1 MSTLTKI
8 FIVLQLVFS
17 ITLSVFVFLT
27 LGGQQKYK
35 DQVES
40 ALQSKIAAEAS
51 LGLANSQVAQLQ
63 SQYADLMNQKTSDAN
78 RLNDELTRRTTE
90 INTRQV
96 QIDKLDAEKLEILA
110 NIQRLT
116 NTVSAL
122 QSTLTRRDQELDSVR
137 PENQKLIAQNA
148 ELNRKNNEQAQQ
160 LDLAEKTIRTLQ
172 ETLAQ
177 RPAAPAQG
185 TAPAQ
190 GEAVATL
197 SGVPTQAQ
205 INGTVTKVQSA
216 NGKIYATLSLGSR
229 DGIAANTRLVVYRG
243 SNYVGDAVVV
253 RVTPDQSVAQ
263 ITVSKDGVQA
273 NDRVISGGG
282 F

>member
-1 MSTLTKI
+1 LSTLTKI

-17 ITLSVFVFLT
+17 IVLSVFVFLT

-35 DQVES
+35 DMVEVEQRS
-40 ALQSKIAAEAS
+40 RIAAEAT
-51 LGLANSQVAQLQ
+51 LGLANAESAKYQA
-63 SQYADLMNQKTSDAN
+63 QYADLMNQKTNEIAN
-78 RLNDELTRRTTE
+78 LNIELQRRSTE

-96 QIDKLDAEKLEILA
+96 MLDKSEAEKAEASA
-110 NIQRLT
+110 NVQRLAS
-116 NTVSAL
+116 TVQNL
-122 QSTLTRRDQELDSVR
+122 QAAMQRRDTELEAVR

-177 RPAAPAQG
+177 RPAAPAQA
-185 TAPAQ
+185 TPAKSDS
-190 GEAVATL
+190 VASL

-205 INGTVTKVQSA
+205 INGTVTKVQNS
-216 NGKIYATLSLGSR
+216 NGKTYATLTLGAR
-229 DGIAANTRLVVYRG
+229 DGVTANTRLVVYRG
-243 SNYVGDAVVV
+243 SNYVGDAVIV

-263 ITVSKDGVQA
+263 ITVSKDAVQE
-273 NDRVISGGG
+273 NDRVISGAG